1 MRPIGADTLVAL
13 LEAGLDRV
21 VLIDCRPFVDYNTSH
36 ILEAVNVNCSKLMKR
51 RLQQDKVQITEL
63 LQHAAKRKVRQRP
76 LLAGW
81 VYRTW
86 NLTGTHRTT
95 RVPVPLQAGHMTI
108 AQPGRDGCDR
118 YDANPAQ

>member
-36 ILEAVNVNCSKLMKR
+36 ILEAINVNCSKLMKR

-63 LQHAAKRKVRQRP
+63 LQHAAKKKVRQRP
-76 LLAGW
+76 RWPGEGLQEPD
-81 VYRTW
+81 
-86 NLTGTHRTT
+86 GTERP
-95 RVPVPLQAGHMTI
+95 RRGLVPLQGH
-108 AQPGRDGCDR
+108 
-118 YDANPAQ
+118 